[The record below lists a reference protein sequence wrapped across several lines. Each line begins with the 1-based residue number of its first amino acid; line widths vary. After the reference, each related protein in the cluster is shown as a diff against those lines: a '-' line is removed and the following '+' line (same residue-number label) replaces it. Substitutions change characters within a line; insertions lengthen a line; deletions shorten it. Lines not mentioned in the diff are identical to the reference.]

1 MMEKTVFF
9 KRFYKLLRTVKENL
23 GLVFRSGKGKAGLC
37 IVSITIFVAVF
48 APVISPADPYET
60 DVESILSR
68 PSVSHPFGTDT
79 LGRDVLSRIIYG
91 TRTALFIGLTA
102 IGIAFGVGLFMGVLS
117 AYFGSFVDRSIILL
131 FDAIRSFPIVILIL
145 VIVGISGPTPI
156 VIITAVALVVFPL
169 YGRVAR
175 SNTLSLLEEPYILAA
190 KTIGAHYMR
199 IIIKHIIPN
208 MIAPLIIM
216 AGMDVA
222 FAIIIESGLSFLGL
236 GLSPPTASWG
246 TMLKEGYEN
255 MTRAGYMIIF
265 PCGALTL
272 TILGFSLLSEA
283 LRDVLDPSKKVDIL
297 LQG

>member
-1 MMEKTVFF
+1 MMEKRVFL

-23 GLVFRSGKGKAGLC
+23 GLVSRSGKGKAGLC
-37 IVSITIFVAVF
+37 IVSITVIVAVF
-48 APVISPADPYET
+48 APVISPSDPYET
-60 DVESILSR
+60 DVESILLR
-68 PSVSHPFGTDT
+68 PSVTHPFGTDT
-79 LGRDVLSRIIYG
+79 LGRDILSRIIYG
-91 TRTALFIGLTA
+91 TRTAMFIGLTA
-102 IGIAFGVGLFMGVLS
+102 IGIASGLGLFTGVMS
-117 AYFGSFVDRSIILL
+117 AYFGSYTDRVIILL
-131 FDAIRSFPIVILIL
+131 YDAIRSFPIVILIL
-145 VIVGISGPTPI
+145 VIVGISGPTPTVI
-156 VIITAVALVVFPL
+156 VAAVALVVFPL

-190 KTIGAHYMR
+190 KTIGAHSMR

-255 MTRAGYMIIF
+255 MTRAGYMIVF

-297 LQG
+297 LQR

>member
-1 MMEKTVFF
+1 MFF
-9 KRFYKLLRTVKENL
+9 NRFYKFIAVVKENL

-37 IVSITIFVAVF
+37 IVSITVIVAVF
-48 APVISPADPYET
+48 APIISPADPYET
-60 DVESILSR
+60 NVESILSR
-68 PSVSHPFGTDT
+68 PSVSHLFGTDT
-79 LGRDVLSRIIYG
+79 LGRDILSRIIHG

-102 IGIAFGVGLFMGVLS
+102 IGIAFSVGLFLGVLS
-117 AYFGSFVDRSIILL
+117 AYFGSFADRLIILL

-145 VIVGISGPTPI
+145 VIVGISGPTPL
-156 VIITAVALVVFPL
+156 VIIAAVALVVFPL

-175 SNTLSLLEEPYILAA
+175 SSTMSLLEEPYILAV
-190 KTIGAHYMR
+190 KTIGASPGR
-199 IIIKHIIPN
+199 IITKHVIPN

-272 TILGFSLLSEA
+272 TIIGFSLLSEA
-283 LRDVLDPSKKVDIL
+283 LRDALDPSKKVDIL
-297 LQG
+297 LQR

>member
-1 MMEKTVFF
+1 MFF
-9 KRFYKLLRTVKENL
+9 KRFYKFIAVVKENL

-37 IVSITIFVAVF
+37 IVSITVIVAVF
-48 APVISPADPYET
+48 APIISPADPYET
-60 DVESILSR
+60 NVESILSR
-68 PSVSHPFGTDT
+68 PSVSHLFGTDT
-79 LGRDVLSRIIYG
+79 LGRDILSRIIHG
-91 TRTALFIGLTA
+91 TRTALFIGLSA
-102 IGIAFGVGLFMGVLS
+102 IGIAFSVGLFMGVLS
-117 AYFGSFVDRSIILL
+117 AYFGSFADRLIILL

-145 VIVGISGPTPI
+145 VIVGISGPTPF
-156 VIITAVALVVFPL
+156 VIIAAVALVVFPL

-175 SNTLSLLEEPYILAA
+175 SSTMSLLEEPYILAV
-190 KTIGAHYMR
+190 KTIGARPGR
-199 IIIKHIIPN
+199 IITKHVIPN

-272 TILGFSLLSEA
+272 TIIGFSLLSEA
-283 LRDVLDPSKKVDIL
+283 LRDALDPSKKVDIL
-297 LQG
+297 LQR